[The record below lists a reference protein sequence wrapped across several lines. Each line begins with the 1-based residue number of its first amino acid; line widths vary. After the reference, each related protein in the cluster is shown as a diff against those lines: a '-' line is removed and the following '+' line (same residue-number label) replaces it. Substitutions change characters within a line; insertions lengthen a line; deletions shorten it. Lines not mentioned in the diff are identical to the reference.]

1 MGRGHSYW
9 GWRLGM
15 RGGKRMTNFILV
27 LAVFEHCYR
36 PMTLC
41 ASHFSP
47 FKCVWG
53 FPGGPRVKN
62 LPANA
67 GNMVQSLFQE
77 DPTCRR
83 ATEPTGH
90 NYWKPHA
97 LEPVLCN
104 KRSHHREKPPLSTT
118 RESPCT
124 TMKTQHYQK

>member
-1 MGRGHSYW
+1 
-9 GWRLGM
+9 M
-15 RGGKRMTNFILV
+15 RGGKRMTNFFLV
-27 LAVFEHCYR
+27 LAVFEHCYG
-36 PMTLC
+36 PVTLC

-53 FPGGPRVKN
+53 FPGGPLVKN

-67 GNMVQSLFQE
+67 GNMVQSMFQE
-77 DPTCRR
+77 DPMCCG

-90 NYWKPHA
+90 NYWSPHA

-118 RESPCT
+118 RESLCT
-124 TMKTQHYQK
+124 AMKTQQYQK